1 MTPMRMVSVCAGLL
15 ITSSLFISLINA
27 RNDLPFRTRSVIK
40 QMQKAEETSAPRFFS
55 ALHFPGGD
63 LIRQEA
69 QFDRAWTVLRRVHLV
84 STEWGQRGRKEVDDG
99 RRLPYGEVLVH
110 GTQEGQSKL
119 LRVEWVN
126 SEGNW
131 YFYGFRE
138 R

>member
-40 QMQKAEETSAPRFFS
+40 QMQKADEASESRFFA
-55 ALHFPGGD
+55 ALHFPEGD
-63 LIRQEA
+63 VIRQEA
-69 QFDRAWTVLRRVHLV
+69 QFGRAWTVLRRFQLK

-110 GTQEGQSKL
+110 GTQEGQPKL
-119 LRVEWVN
+119 LRMEWVN
-126 SEGNW
+126 ADGSW